1 MEKEYDI
8 DQLYSR
14 INRVKALL
22 TKIKAKK
29 EMVKKVSNHP
39 HYGNPLTL

>member
-8 DQLYSR
+8 EQLYSR

-29 EMVKKVSNHP
+29 EMVKKVSNYPPSNH
-39 HYGNPLTL
+39 H